1 MKKDELI
8 KLYKS
13 IEASD
18 GFKER
23 IFSSCLT
30 RKIRIDSRK
39 PGTPYRMIT
48 AAAVFAV
55 IIGMGTALSLKYKE
69 PITPLE
75 GISETADNITSSAAE
90 ANKNELEEYQRKAEE
105 MRKKEEELRMM
116 RIREEELRQKEE
128 ALIQQTTQADTDS
141 EEFIWPCPTVPHI
154 TDGYG
159 ERSLDGEDGAADFHK
174 GIDIAA
180 PDCEGEAIE
189 ASASGTVLT
198 ASDTGDGYG
207 ICVVIDHGNDITTLY
222 GHMSKCCVNVGDK
235 VEQGQTIGYIGSTGY
250 AYSAHCHFEVRIGSD
265 PVDPMEYAEMP
276 DGKKPFLMYNF

>member
-1 MKKDELI
+1 M

-13 IEASD
+13 IEVSD
-18 GFKER
+18 SFKER

-30 RKIRIDSRK
+30 RKIRLDSRK

-75 GISETADNITSSAAE
+75 GISETADSIISSAAE
-90 ANKNELEEYQRKAEE
+90 ADKNELDEYRRKA
-105 MRKKEEELRMM
+105 
-116 RIREEELRQKEE
+116 EELRQKEE
-128 ALIQQTTQADTDS
+128 ALIQQTIQADTDPAK
-141 EEFIWPCPTVPHI
+141 FIWPCPTVPHI

-180 PDCEGEAIE
+180 PDCEGEPIE

-222 GHMSKCCVNVGDK
+222 GHMSECCVNVGDE
-235 VEQGQTIGYIGSTGY
+235 VEQGQTIGYIGSTGF
-250 AYSAHCHFEVRIGSD
+250 AYGAQCHFEVRIGSD
-265 PVDPMEYAEMP
+265 TVDPMEYAEMP
-276 DGKKPFLMYNF
+276 DEEKHFLLYNF